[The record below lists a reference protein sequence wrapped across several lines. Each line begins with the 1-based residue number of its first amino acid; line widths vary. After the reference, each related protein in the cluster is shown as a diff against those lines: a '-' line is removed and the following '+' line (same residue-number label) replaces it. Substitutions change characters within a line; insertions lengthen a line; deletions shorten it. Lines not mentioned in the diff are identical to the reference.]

1 MVSLKLKVCNERLGD
16 EVVHFE
22 IGASDLAG
30 TVWFYV
36 LNIHPNH
43 INRINDLC
51 LGEASRALGLGS

>member
-1 MVSLKLKVCNERLGD
+1 MVSLKLKVCNEGLRD
-16 EVVHFE
+16 EVIHFG

-36 LNIHPNH
+36 LNLNVHPNSM
-43 INRINDLC
+43 C